1 MEKRYVTGCL
11 LAGLVMW
18 PAAQVLA
25 APHVVN
31 RVTVPIEVQV
41 KAVYGITAGWTEGGV
56 LPLRRIVQ
64 QGQSVGSLQIDTNV
78 SGRTPF
84 SHTTHRVVLPL
95 NDPKNEGI
103 TLSHEQDPSNVIVLT
118 HQRLKP
124 VDYAGQKS
132 LELDSN
138 NNIRAAKL
146 ILGAKDRYENLKVG
160 RYSANQEILLVR
172 N

>member
-25 APHVVN
+25 APQVVN
-31 RVTVPIEVQV
+31 QMSVPIEVQV
-41 KAVYGITAGWTEGGV
+41 KATHEITASWTEGA
-56 LPLRRIVQ
+56 PLTVNVQ
-64 QGQSVGSLQIDTNV
+64 QGQAVGDLQIDTKLV
-78 SGRTPF
+78 SGSQPF

-103 TLSHEQDPSNVIVLT
+103 TLSHEQDPSNVIVLV

-132 LELDSN
+132 LELTSLHVQK
-138 NNIRAAKL
+138 AQLTLSAKE
-146 ILGAKDRYENLKVG
+146 RYENLKVG